1 VPTDSNAV
9 DNDHLKRGLGLE
21 TVSAHTKL
29 AATGSTIVTVTM
41 NPGARHHDGHRGS
54 RSHRQDSAAKPDTIR
69 AAVAS
74 TSHASCSYS
83 ARRCRRFSRRA
94 DPPATWS
101 PTSKSEVQVRRITI
115 ADSTRESVTVN
126 ERSTG
131 RQYRCVLSGPN
142 LTADEQTECLTQLR
156 QAANSADFV
165 VASGSLPPGA
175 DRDARPGGRHAP
187 GSGGAGRHPR

>member
-1 VPTDSNAV
+1 MPCGQARYDAGGGGINVARIV
-9 DNDHLKRGLGLE
+9 QLLGAS
-21 TVSAHTKL
+21 VSAVFP
-29 AATGSTIVTVTM
+29 AGGPTGDLVT
-41 NPGARHHDGHRGS
+41 NL
-54 RSHRQDSAAKPDTIR
+54 
-69 AAVAS
+69 VAE
-74 TSHASCSYS
+74 
-83 ARRCRRFSRRA
+83 
-94 DPPATWS
+94 
-101 PTSKSEVQVRRITI
+101 SEVQVRRITI